1 MTDTFDI
8 LSALNEIEGD
18 VIPHEPEPD
27 IETQAL
33 TIVDQARSVVIV
45 DQGTYDQIGEILLAN
60 KDLQAVTVAHHA
72 KAKADTYQAWQSV
85 LEMERKVLDPLKAAE
100 KVLKAKIGQWDADQ
114 RRIKAENER
123 VAREAAEA
131 ERAKEVAQEVHEAQA
146 AGAPA
151 AEIQAIIEQPRP
163 APRPIV
169 APTYTRSKSLPV
181 TPTYGCEVESI
192 KDLCRAVADG
202 VASTELVMGLK
213 KDSETGIVTSPVLEQ
228 MAKTLKST
236 FQIAGCKLITGTS
249 VSARRKG
256 KA

>member
-1 MTDTFDI
+1 MTFDV
-8 LSALNEIEGD
+8 LASLNELEGEA
-18 VIPHEPEPD
+18 IPAEAEPD
-27 IETQAL
+27 LDTRAL
-33 TIVDQARSVVIV
+33 TIVEQARSVVIV

-100 KVLKAKIGQWDADQ
+100 KVLKLKIGQWDADQ
-114 RRIKAENER
+114 KRIKADNER
-123 VAREAAEA
+123 IAREQAEQERAREVQQEVKEA
-131 ERAKEVAQEVHEAQA
+131 EA

-169 APTYTRSKSLPV
+169 APTYTRSKALPV
-181 TPTYGCEVESI
+181 TPTYGCEVQDI
-192 KDLCRAVADG
+192 KALCRAVADG
-202 VASTELVMGLK
+202 IVSTEAIMGLK
-213 KDSETGIVTSPVLEQ
+213 KDPETGIITSPVLEV
-228 MAKTLKST
+228 MAKATKTT
-236 FQIAGCKLITGTS
+236 FWAPGCILITGTS

-256 KA
+256 RV